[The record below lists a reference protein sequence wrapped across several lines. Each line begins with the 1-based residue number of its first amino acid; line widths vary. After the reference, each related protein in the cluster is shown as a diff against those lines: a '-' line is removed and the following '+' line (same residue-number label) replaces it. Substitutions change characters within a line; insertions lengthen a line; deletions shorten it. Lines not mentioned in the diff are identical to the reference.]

1 MLKKYVTGAVV
12 CVGWGCHSSYM
23 LLWSC
28 MCDVLT
34 HMLLLC
40 GVCSMLVM
48 CVERD
53 GAVIKNKFD
62 PSSTLV
68 VCVGWGSVTVFAAT
82 MMNKW
87 CVNMCM
93 SVGWCV
99 CVVGEVWWWYQSN
112 WRSWISDLI
121 HTCCLLSPCHTT
133 VKMTKS
139 CICEC

>member
-1 MLKKYVTGAVV
+1 
-12 CVGWGCHSSYM
+12 M

-40 GVCSMLVM
+40 GVCGMLVM

-68 VCVGWGSVTVFAAT
+68 VCVLDEG
-82 MMNKW
+82 
-87 CVNMCM
+87 
-93 SVGWCV
+93 
-99 CVVGEVWWWYQSN
+99 QS
-112 WRSWISDLI
+112 
-121 HTCCLLSPCHTT
+121 
-133 VKMTKS
+133 
-139 CICEC
+139 